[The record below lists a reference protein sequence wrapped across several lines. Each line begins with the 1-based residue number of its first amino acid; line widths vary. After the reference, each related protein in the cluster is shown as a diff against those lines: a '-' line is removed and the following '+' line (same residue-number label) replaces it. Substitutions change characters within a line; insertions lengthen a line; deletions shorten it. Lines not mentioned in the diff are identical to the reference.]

1 VSGTEWTADILS
13 TELTGVNP
21 TLKFRIK
28 NVPSTEIPY
37 VMYDDVKYL
46 LHQQHGTDI
55 FESGPIAVNKDYRE
69 VNLVIGNVE
78 RCYFVDVETGVQE
91 DDLFDG
97 F

>member
-1 VSGTEWTADILS
+1 
-13 TELTGVNP
+13 
-21 TLKFRIK
+21 
-28 NVPSTEIPY
+28 
-37 VMYDDVKYL
+37 VKYL

-55 FESGPIAVNKDYRE
+55 FESGSIVVNKDYRE